1 MPLPLLGIAA
11 TIAAEFAPDLIKH
24 LAGPRAAS
32 VAETVT
38 QAAVALTGQDTP
50 LDALEAIQADPAL
63 AVQLRSELARIE
75 ADLTKAALA
84 DRRDARKRDVELQKT
99 KGGNHRA
106 DFMLAGVFAVFV
118 GILAAIYFGTGLSD
132 LTVNLLSAALGLTGG
147 MLKDAFGF
155 EFGSS
160 RGSKDKDF
168 TINANG
174 G

>member
-1 MPLPLLGIAA
+1 
-11 TIAAEFAPDLIKH
+11 
-24 LAGPRAAS
+24 
-32 VAETVT
+32 
-38 QAAVALTGQDTP
+38 
-50 LDALEAIQADPAL
+50 
-63 AVQLRSELARIE
+63 
-75 ADLTKAALA
+75 
-84 DRRDARKRDVELQKT
+84 
-99 KGGNHRA
+99 
-106 DFMLAGVFAVFV
+106 MLAGVFAVFV